1 MAKKP
6 GAGGIIIVALAL
18 GIGAA
23 VLIYQWA
30 AEQKKHSKEN
40 WKPVVVAVT
49 DIKQNGKISGEM
61 LILMPMPQENI
72 AEGAA
77 TRVEDVVGKVSL
89 SSYRAKDQIRMKD
102 LVREDQVP
110 GLAAK
115 VPPGMRAVA
124 IEASEV
130 VAVGTGVKPGNH
142 VDILATYHDP
152 RTKQDLTKIIL
163 QNLEVLA
170 VNKSDTDPN
179 SKEGGASSS
188 MTLAVRPDQ
197 TELLT
202 AATKAG
208 AVRVSLR
215 AMNDDKIIPTDGSTV
230 VDLGGKLLL
239 QDTQPAPQ
247 TNAPTSEPKSQP
259 VAIIGLPARTRSE
272 ITIIRGVTEQTV
284 TPQ

>member
-6 GAGGIIIVALAL
+6 GAGGVILVALGL

-23 VLIYQWA
+23 ILIYQWA
-30 AEQKKHSKEN
+30 ADQKKSSKEN
-40 WKPVVVAVT
+40 WKPVVVAAK
-49 DIKQNGKISGEM
+49 DIKAHSKVAAEM
-61 LILMPMPQENI
+61 LEVMATPQENI

-77 TRVEDVVGKVSL
+77 TSIEEVKGKFAL
-89 SSYRAKDQIRMKD
+89 AAYRTKDQIRLKD
-102 LVREDQVP
+102 FVREDQVP

-130 VAVGTGVKPGNH
+130 MAVGTGVKPGNH

-170 VNKSDTDPN
+170 VNKADTDPN
-179 SKEGGASSS
+179 SKDGGAITS
-188 MTLAVRPDQ
+188 MTVAVRPDQ

-215 AMNDDKIIPTDGSTV
+215 PMNDDTIIPTDGTSV
-230 VDLGGKLLL
+230 VDLGGRLLL
-239 QDTQPAPQ
+239 QGTTAPS
-247 TNAPTSEPKSQP
+247 TKTPGEPKSQP
-259 VAIIGLPARTRSE
+259 VAIIGLPSKTRSD
-272 ITIIRGVTEQTV
+272 ITIIRGVTEQVV